1 LIDSEYIRLALVNL
15 NGQKEQKLVHV
26 LVATVF
32 IPNPDNKPTVNHKDH
47 NRSNNHVENLE
58 WATFSEQNNHKTK
71 SLRSGKT
78 CLSN

>member
-1 LIDSEYIRLALVNL
+1 MK
-15 NGQKEQKLVHV
+15 GQKELV

-71 SLRSGKT
+71 SLNSERPDLVK
-78 CLSN
+78 N